1 MTAQPL
7 EELYVERWG
16 SGPDLLI
23 VHGWGMHGGLLKD
36 FADQLSRDFSIT
48 LLDLPGHGFSPQ
60 GSWQQEDLIKLL
72 LRAAPPRAHWL
83 GWSLGGVLASLVA
96 GAAPERLLS
105 LTLMAS
111 SPLFIEAADWP
122 GVPKS
127 LLVGMAAQ
135 LEEDFQATMKRFVG
149 LQTLGQTDARD
160 MARRIKEAV
169 SARPL
174 ADPKALEGGLSLLLD
189 QDLRSDF
196 ERLSLPVAVILGGLD
211 RLVPIAVADR
221 MRLLRSEFDLCILK
235 GAAHLPFWTH
245 RDEVALFLRDFLLR
259 VPR

>member
-1 MTAQPL
+1 MTAQPSSD
-7 EELYVERWG
+7 LYLERWG
-16 SGPDLLI
+16 SGPDLVI
-23 VHGWGMHGGLLKD
+23 IHGWGMHGGLLKD

-60 GSWQQEDLIKLL
+60 GSWQKEDLIEAL
-72 LRAAPPRAHWL
+72 LRVAPPRAHWL
-83 GWSLGGVLASLVA
+83 GWSLGGVLGTLVA

-111 SPLFIEAADWP
+111 SPFFIEAADWP
-122 GVPKS
+122 GVPRS
-127 LLVGMAAQ
+127 LLVEMAAQ
-135 LEEDFQATMKRFVG
+135 LEEDFQGTMKRFVG

-169 SARPL
+169 AGRPR
-174 ADPKALEGGLSLLLD
+174 ADTKALEGGLSLLLE
-189 QDLRSDF
+189 QDLRSNL

-221 MRLLRSEFDLCILK
+221 MRWLRSDIDLCIVP

-245 RDEVALFLRDFLLR
+245 RDQVAGFLRDFLLR
-259 VPR
+259 VPA